1 MNAIFPGGFP
11 ARKELKLKGGLKMSR
26 LFDDI
31 MASLN
36 ELKERAETTIVD
48 LPYYGGETDE
58 GEDVGAE
65 IVPQHKE

>member
-1 MNAIFPGGFP
+1 
-11 ARKELKLKGGLKMSR
+11 MSR

-58 GEDVGAE
+58 GEDVGTE
-65 IVPQHKE
+65 IVPQRKE